1 MRAAVCQL
9 SGAGD
14 VDANV
19 ATSLGLVT
27 EAADGGAELVVLPEL
42 FAKYGSQREMRETAE
57 PLGGPISTAL
67 ADAARARAVWLL
79 GGSICESD
87 GDRVWNTS
95 LLFDPSGEVVAR
107 YRKIHL
113 YDVELPGQR
122 PIRESAL
129 FTPGDQL
136 VTHDA
141 GDVRLGL
148 SICYDLRFPELY
160 RGLVVAGATALAVP
174 SAFQAVTGAAHW
186 EPLLRARAIEDQ
198 CYVLAAAQWG
208 PWGPGEAGHRTY
220 GHAMIVDPWGT
231 VVAETAREG
240 DAVLLADLDPAEVRR
255 VRATLPALGHRRL
268 GTVC

>member
-1 MRAAVCQL
+1 MRVAVCQL

-14 VDANV
+14 VHANV
-19 ATSLGLVT
+19 ATALALVT
-27 EAADGGAELVVLPEL
+27 EAARGGAELVVLPEL

-57 PLGGPISTAL
+57 PVGGPISTAL
-67 ADAARARAVWLL
+67 ADAARTHAAWLL
-79 GGSICESD
+79 GGSICEIE

-113 YDVELPGQR
+113 YDVQLPGQR

-129 FTPGDQL
+129 FTPGEQL

-231 VVAETAREG
+231 LVAEAAGEG

>member
-1 MRAAVCQL
+1 MRGAVCQL

-14 VDANV
+14 VEANV
-19 ATSLGLVT
+19 ATALGLVAQ
-27 EAADGGAELVVLPEL
+27 AAGEGAELVVLPEL

-57 PLGGPISTAL
+57 PVGGPISTAL
-67 ADAARARAVWLL
+67 GDAARAHGLWLL
-79 GGSICESD
+79 GGSICERD

-95 LLFDPSGEVVAR
+95 LLYDPSGELVAR

-113 YDVELPGQR
+113 YDVDLPGQR

-129 FTPGDQL
+129 FSPGDQL
-136 VTHDA
+136 VTQDA

-160 RGLVVAGATALAVP
+160 RGLVVAGATVLTVP

-208 PWGPGEAGHRTY
+208 PWGPPDAGHRTC
-220 GHAMIVDPWGT
+220 GHAMVVDPWGA
-231 VVAETAREG
+231 VIAEAGGEG
-240 DAVLLADLDPAEVRR
+240 DAVLVADLDPAEVRR